1 MRYLLLFTLIYC
13 TYVTAETVTP
23 MTIGWVETVRI
34 LPEEFDLQAKID
46 TGADNSS
53 LGIIKIIEF
62 IRDGR
67 KWIRFTVRNNK
78 GQTQVFERPFERYAL
93 IKPKQTGLIKR
104 PVVNIL
110 LCIGD
115 RMFLTPVNLTERKKF
130 AYQLLIGR
138 SFLQHGFLVSSSS
151 KLTTTPDCISIE

>member
-1 MRYLLLFTLIYC
+1 MRYLFIITLLYC
-13 TYVTAETVTP
+13 PYVTAETSKS

-53 LGIIKIIEF
+53 LGIVNSKDF

-67 KWIRFTVRNNK
+67 QWIRFTVRNNK

-93 IKPKQTGLIKR
+93 IKPKQPGAIKR

-110 LCIGD
+110 LCVGD

-130 AYQLLIGR
+130 AYQMLIGR
-138 SFLQHGFLVSSSS
+138 SLLQHGFLVSSSS
-151 KLTTTPDCISIE
+151 KLTTTPNCKSIK